1 MEQQQQNY
9 KIKWVFENGKLK
21 PITVPVEPQQQQ
33 QIVFE
38 KLSKPLGIEVRVY
51 AFKCKYCGRVI
62 LDMNDTKALVKNA
75 KRHLDS
81 HKKVSYDNIVIGYT
95 DITI

>member
-1 MEQQQQNY
+1 MEQQQNY
-9 KIKWVFENGKLK
+9 TIKWVIENGKLK
-21 PITVPVEPQQQQ
+21 PMKVLIEIQPQQQQ
-33 QIVFE
+33 IEFE
-38 KLSKPLGIEVRVY
+38 KISNPLGIEFRVY

-81 HKKVSYDNIVIGYT
+81 HKINYDKIVIGYT